1 MLVSTVFGVGPEFCE
16 QSRIYNGLMMDQHF
30 ETPYDV
36 ILKTVKV
43 DCYVTCI
50 LTFKH
55 IFMAQKLEMRCKKNP
70 FILFKIQSKK
80 PLFYQK

>member
-1 MLVSTVFGVGPEFCE
+1 MSTVFGAGPEFCE
-16 QSRIYNGLMMDQHF
+16 QSRIYNGRMMEQHF
-30 ETPYDV
+30 ETPYDS
-36 ILKTVKV
+36 IMKTVKV
-43 DCYVTCI
+43 DSHLACI

-55 IFMAQKLEMRCKKNP
+55 IFMAQKLETRCEKNT